1 MTPPA
6 ASIVALLTHARDV
19 PAAERGRFAEWAR
32 TDLASAGLIL
42 ETCHRVELYLD
53 LAPGRDEQ
61 GLRARL
67 PGGGSLLSGEAA
79 ARHAIAVAAGRDS
92 VVVGE
97 DQILHQLRAALDAAR
112 SRRSI
117 SPLLERLFSVALHAG
132 RRARSW
138 RNVPPPSL
146 ADAAVGA
153 IERQA
158 GPIAGRPVLVVGS
171 GGMGRLAA
179 GAASRAGAEV
189 SIANRSTDAADEL
202 AKAVGAGVTPF
213 DPGAAITRF
222 DGVIVAIGG
231 PWRLG
236 RISSRALGQGTTTV
250 VDLSMPPA
258 VPARVATNLGTRL
271 VTVDDLA
278 RRDGMVATPPSRA
291 VARLDALIDRTTQEL
306 VKWLEASERRAA
318 ADVLVQQAE
327 REREAELAD
336 LWRRLPDL
344 DPEARAKVEGMS
356 RHLAERLLRGPL
368 ERLGQDVDGR
378 HERAVRELWAL

>member
-1 MTPPA
+1 MPPA
-6 ASIVALLTHARDV
+6 ESIVALLTHARDV

-32 TDLASAGLIL
+32 ADLESGGLIL

-53 LAPGRDEQ
+53 VAAGRDEEA
-61 GLRARL
+61 LRARL
-67 PGGGSLLSGEAA
+67 PGGGSLVRGEAA
-79 ARHAIAVAAGRDS
+79 VRHAVAVAAGRDS

-97 DQILHQLRAALDAAR
+97 DQILHQLRAAMDGAR
-112 SRRSI
+112 ARRSI

-138 RNVPPPSL
+138 RHAPPASL
-146 ADAAVGA
+146 ADAAVDA

-158 GPIAGRPVLVVGS
+158 GPIAGRSILVVGS
-171 GGMGRLAA
+171 GGMGRLTA
-179 GAASRAGAEV
+179 GAAAHAGAVV
-189 SIANRSTDAADEL
+189 SIANRSSDTAATL
-202 AKAVGAGVTPF
+202 AKAVGAGVTRF
-213 DPGAAITRF
+213 DPGADIARF
-222 DGVIVAIGG
+222 DGIIVAIGG

-236 RISSRALGQGTTTV
+236 RISSRALRESRATV

-258 VPARVATNLGTRL
+258 VPASVAANLGPRM

-278 RRDGMVATPPSRA
+278 RRDRPAASPANRA
-291 VARLDALIDRTTQEL
+291 VARLDVLIDRTTQEFL
-306 VKWLEASERRAA
+306 TWLEASERRAA

-327 REREAELAD
+327 RERQAELAE

-344 DPEARAKVEGMS
+344 DPGTRAKVEGMS

>member
-1 MTPPA
+1 M
-6 ASIVALLTHARDV
+6 R
-19 PAAERGRFAEWAR
+19 
-32 TDLASAGLIL
+32 
-42 ETCHRVELYLD
+42 
-53 LAPGRDEQ
+53 
-61 GLRARL
+61 
-67 PGGGSLLSGEAA
+67 GEAA
-79 ARHAIAVAAGRDS
+79 IRHAVAVAAGRDS

-97 DQILHQLRAALDAAR
+97 DQILHQLRAAMDGAR
-112 SRRSI
+112 ARRSI

-138 RNVPPPSL
+138 RHARPASL
-146 ADAAVGA
+146 ADAAVDA

-158 GPIAGRPVLVVGS
+158 GPISGRSILVVGS
-171 GGMGRLAA
+171 GGMGRLAVGAAAHA
-179 GAASRAGAEV
+179 GAVV
-189 SIANRSTDAADEL
+189 SIANRSPDAAAAL
-202 AKAVGAGVTPF
+202 AKAVGAGLMPF
-213 DPGAAITRF
+213 DPGAAVARF
-222 DGVIVAIGG
+222 DGIIVAIGG

-236 RISSRALGQGTTTV
+236 RISSRALREGGATV

-258 VPARVATNLGTRL
+258 VPARVAATLGTRL

-278 RRDGMVATPPSRA
+278 RRDRPAASPPNRA
-291 VARLDALIDRTTQEL
+291 VARLDALIDRTTQEFL
-306 VKWLEASERRAA
+306 TWLEAGERRAA

-327 REREAELAD
+327 RELQAELAE

-344 DPEARAKVEGMS
+344 DPGARAKVEGMS

>member
-6 ASIVALLTHARDV
+6 ESIVALLTHARDV
-19 PAAERGRFAEWAR
+19 PAAERGRLAEWAR
-32 TDLASAGLIL
+32 ADLESDGLLL

-53 LAPGRDEQ
+53 RAAGRDEQ
-61 GLRARL
+61 ALRARL
-67 PGGGSLLSGEAA
+67 PGGGSLVRGEAA
-79 ARHAIAVAAGRDS
+79 VRHAVAVAAGRDS

-97 DQILHQLRAALDAAR
+97 DQILHQLRDAMDGAR
-112 SRRSI
+112 ARRSI

-132 RRARSW
+132 RQARSW
-138 RNVPPPSL
+138 RHARPASL
-146 ADAAVGA
+146 ADAAVDA
-153 IERQA
+153 IGRHA
-158 GPIAGRPVLVVGS
+158 GPIAGRSILVVGS
-171 GGMGRLAA
+171 GAMGRLAA
-179 GAASRAGAEV
+179 GAAAHAGAV
-189 SIANRSTDAADEL
+189 VAIANRSPDAAAAL

-213 DPGAAITRF
+213 DPGADIARF
-222 DGVIVAIGG
+222 DGIIVAIGG

-236 RISSRALGQGTTTV
+236 RISSRALREGGATV

-258 VPARVATNLGTRL
+258 VPARVAANLGTRL

-278 RRDGMVATPPSRA
+278 RRDRPAASPPDRA
-291 VARLDALIDRTTQEL
+291 VARLDALIDRTTQEF
-306 VKWLEASERRAA
+306 VTWLEASERRVA

-327 REREAELAD
+327 RERQAELAE

-344 DPEARAKVEGMS
+344 DPGARAKVEGMS

>member
-1 MTPPA
+1 MTRPA
-6 ASIVALLTHARDV
+6 ESIVALLTHARDV
-19 PAAERGRFAEWAR
+19 PADARERFAEWAR
-32 TDLASAGLIL
+32 ADVASHGLVL
-42 ETCHRVELYLD
+42 ETCHRVELYLQ
-53 LAPGRDEQ
+53 LAAARDEQ
-61 GLRARL
+61 ALRAAL
-67 PGGGSLLSGEAA
+67 PGGGSLLSGDAA
-79 ARHAIAVAAGRDS
+79 IRHAIAVAAGRDS

-97 DQILHQLRAALDAAR
+97 DQILHQLRAAMDRAR
-112 SRRSI
+112 ARRSI

-138 RNVPPPSL
+138 RHAPPPSL

-153 IERQA
+153 IEARA
-158 GPIAGRPVLVVGS
+158 GPIAGRAFLVVGT
-171 GGMGRLAA
+171 GRMGRLAA
-179 GAASRAGAEV
+179 GAATRAGASV
-189 SIANRSTDAADEL
+189 SIANRSPDVAEDL
-202 AKAVGAGVTPF
+202 AKAVGADVTAF
-213 DPGAAITRF
+213 DPGDGVRRF
-222 DGVIVAIGG
+222 DAVIVAIGG

-236 RISSRALGQGTTTV
+236 PTSSRALAQGTATV

-258 VPARVATNLGTRL
+258 IPARVAANLGPRL

-278 RRDGMVATPPSRA
+278 GRDGPEASPPDRT
-291 VARLDALIDRTTQEL
+291 VARLDALIDRTTREFL
-306 VKWLEASERRAA
+306 AWLEGSERRAA

-327 REREAELAD
+327 REREAELAE

-344 DPEARAKVEGMS
+344 DPDARAKVEGMS